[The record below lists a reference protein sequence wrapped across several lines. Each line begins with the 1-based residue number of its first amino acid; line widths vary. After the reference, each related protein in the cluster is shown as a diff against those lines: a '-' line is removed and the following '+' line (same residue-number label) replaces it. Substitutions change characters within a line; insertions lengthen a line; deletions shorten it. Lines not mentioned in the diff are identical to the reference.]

1 MSRCCVAYAP
11 AGLLGGGPP
20 VLVALGPGSE
30 QDADGSGAP
39 RPPRRPVR
47 PPWWLLVVAGV
58 LALGAWLLRPD
69 PSPAVDLPELPSAV
83 VPRSGPGRPVVVETA
98 AVVAAPWRG
107 VFEHQPDARGSVAV
121 PRVHVLSLAGIDDP
135 DRRALL
141 VVDATRRAFAGP
153 EGAREQHRVRVLGT
167 EGEDGL
173 RTLQWDDASYGM
185 SLTAAGFSPGD
196 HDRLRAA
203 LALPD
208 GPSLVHG
215 RAPSM
220 DAALLAEL
228 GLELTHVHSRPG
240 SAYGSPLIGQSG
252 GASIEGHLHQLGSRP
267 LLVSVVQ
274 DQVASAGRVRRAFG
288 AHVAIDVGRVPG
300 VVAAAVVA
308 HPGEAPVERRVRG
321 WTRLLLDH
329 PLGVTIELSSDDL
342 GADALVEAALALD
355 LDRLA
360 RTAVPSR

>member
-11 AGLLGGGPP
+11 AGLLGGGTP
-20 VLVALGPGSE
+20 VLVPLGPGAE
-30 QDADGSGAP
+30 QDADGPGP
-39 RPPRRPVR
+39 PEPPRRPLR
-47 PPWWLLVVAGV
+47 PPWWLLLAAGA
-58 LALGAWLLRPD
+58 LALGAWLLRSD
-69 PSPAVDLPELPSAV
+69 PPPADDLPELPSAV
-83 VPRSGPGRPVVVETA
+83 VPRPTGGRPVVVETA
-98 AVVAAPWRG
+98 TVVAAPWRG
-107 VFEHQPDARGSVAV
+107 VFEHQPDGRGPVAV
-121 PRVHVLSLAGIDDP
+121 PRVHVLSLLAPGDP

-153 EGAREQHRVRVLGT
+153 EGRREEHRVRVLGD
-167 EGEDGL
+167 EGEVGV
-173 RTLQWDDASYGM
+173 RTLQWDDGAYGM
-185 SLTAAGFSPGD
+185 SLTAAGLSPLD

-203 LALPD
+203 LVLPE
-208 GPSLVHG
+208 GPSLLHG
-215 RAPSM
+215 RAPGM
-220 DAALLAEL
+220 DAAPLADL
-228 GLELTHVHSRPG
+228 GLELTHVLSRPA

-274 DQVASAGRVRRAFG
+274 DQVASAGRVRRALG
-288 AHVAIDVGRVPG
+288 AHVAVDAGRVPG
-300 VVAAAVVA
+300 VVAAALLA
-308 HPGEAPVERRVRG
+308 HPGEAPAERRVRG

-342 GADALVEAALALD
+342 GPDALVEAALALD